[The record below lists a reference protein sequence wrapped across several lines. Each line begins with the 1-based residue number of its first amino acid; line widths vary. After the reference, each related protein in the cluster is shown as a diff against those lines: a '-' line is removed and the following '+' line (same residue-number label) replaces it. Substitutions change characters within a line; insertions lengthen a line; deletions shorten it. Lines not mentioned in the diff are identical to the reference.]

1 MGPFTWLM
9 ECPVENVF
17 NVALKMSL
25 ESLGW
30 PTFRQPLRR
39 GNGFDEEQCVLWH
52 DSASD
57 ALNFYTGA
65 GRRPQSKFLRQ

>member
-30 PTFRQPLRR
+30 PTFRQ
-39 GNGFDEEQCVLWH
+39 NGFDEEQCVLSH